1 MNNKLWSLHN
11 KPCPQAH
18 TPSNYFLKGNQGEYY
33 LYDQSHLKTLQ
44 LDKTYIA
51 CTELCMY
58 ICLSPRKQIT
68 FSNHEQSEHQGKTM
82 FIYLT

>member
-44 LDKTYIA
+44 LDKTHIA
-51 CTELCMY
+51 CTELY
-58 ICLSPRKQIT
+58 VHLSVSKKTNNI
-68 FSNHEQSEHQGKTM
+68 FQSLLKSTCIK
-82 FIYLT
+82 FF